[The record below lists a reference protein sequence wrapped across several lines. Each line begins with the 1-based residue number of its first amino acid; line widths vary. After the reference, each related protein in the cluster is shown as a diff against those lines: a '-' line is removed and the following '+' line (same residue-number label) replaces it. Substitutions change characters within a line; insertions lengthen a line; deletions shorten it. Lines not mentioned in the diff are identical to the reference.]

1 MSAGIAILF
10 IAAAAV
16 MFFIY
21 KKPRSPDESAW
32 VSMAAMP
39 DLTFKNSDGQDIS
52 VSSLRGRPVIFH
64 IWASWCALCVQE
76 ISSFAALEK
85 EFGGRLVVVEV
96 NRRESSEIVK
106 KYAVSYR
113 CCDSSAVS
121 YGCCDMSADA
131 LDAEHRLIFVA
142 DSGDALYKEI
152 GGFSMPETI
161 FVDASGVIRDHA
173 RGRMNATEIKRRIQ
187 DSFGL

>member
-1 MSAGIAILF
+1 MRMALSQKKAVIAYIGIFF
-10 IAAAAV
+10 IAAGAV

-21 KKPRSPDESAW
+21 KKQVLPNDPVP
-32 VSMAAMP
+32 VSMATMP
-39 DLTFKNSDGQDIS
+39 ELTFKNIDGQDVS

-64 IWASWCALCVQE
+64 LWASWCGLCTQE
-76 ISSFAALEK
+76 ISSFAALGK
-85 EFGGRLVVVEV
+85 EFGDRLVIVEV
-96 NRRESSEIVK
+96 NRREPFETIK
-106 KYAVSYR
+106 KY
-113 CCDSSAVS
+113 
-121 YGCCDMSADA
+121 ADA
-131 LDAEHRLIFVA
+131 LDAEHHLIFVA

>member
-52 VSSLRGRPVIFH
+52 VSSLRGRPVVFH
-64 IWASWCALCVQE
+64 IWTSWCALCVQE
-76 ISSFAALEK
+76 ISSFVALEK

-113 CCDSSAVS
+113 CCDP
-121 YGCCDMSADA
+121 SADA